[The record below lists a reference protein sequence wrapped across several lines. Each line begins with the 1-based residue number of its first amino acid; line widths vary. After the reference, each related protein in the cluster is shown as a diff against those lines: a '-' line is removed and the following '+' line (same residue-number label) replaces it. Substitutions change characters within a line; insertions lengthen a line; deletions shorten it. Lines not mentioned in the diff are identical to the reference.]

1 MLIQLYKIRE
11 NISYPQFGDNY
22 YGKWGSLP
30 FPVRQTIKDLVDEL
44 AEEDKIM
51 HDFILLY
58 PKIAEFHKTRSISL
72 ACEIADD
79 LYKLYN

>member
-1 MLIQLYKIRE
+1 MLISLFKIRE
-11 NISYPQFGDNY
+11 NISCPEFGDSY

-30 FPVRQTIKDLVDEL
+30 FPVRQTIKDLIVEL
-44 AEEDKIM
+44 AEEDRIM

-58 PKIAEFHKTRSISL
+58 PKIAEFHETRSISL
-72 ACEIADD
+72 ACEIADA